1 MIKTLVLL
9 WLIREQLQKWEGFNF
24 AFCVDREIGRGR
36 KSGNSHWEI
45 PKIYWF
51 YLPVSQVLITSLEIF
66 ACLYDSAG
74 LGRAYAAL
82 AKILA
87 R

>member
-1 MIKTLVLL
+1 MIKTLVPLC
-9 WLIREQLQKWEGFNF
+9 LIRERLQKWEGLNF

-66 ACLYDSAG
+66 TFLCDSGG
-74 LGRAYAAL
+74 LGRAYAAV